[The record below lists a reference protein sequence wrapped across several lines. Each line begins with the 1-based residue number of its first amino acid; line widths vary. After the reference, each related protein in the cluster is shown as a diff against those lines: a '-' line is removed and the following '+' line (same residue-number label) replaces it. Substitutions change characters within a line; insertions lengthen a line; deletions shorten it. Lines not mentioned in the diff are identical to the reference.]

1 MKKVLGIIVLSLF
14 LNGNSYA
21 NAKEY
26 KAYMCNWYTA
36 STIFLDDCNGT
47 NSWYKVYFP
56 DTHPNKDLCMRDSNS
71 IFNSPLIMEMFPDY
85 KKLGDEMKAWVAG
98 CDNLWRF

>member
-1 MKKVLGIIVLSLF
+1 
-14 LNGNSYA
+14 
-21 NAKEY
+21 
-26 KAYMCNWYTA
+26 MCNWYTA
-36 STIFLDDCNGT
+36 STIFLDDCDGT

-56 DTHPNKDLCMRDSNS
+56 DTYPNKDVCMRESNS

-98 CDNLWRF
+98 CDNLWRY